1 MIIPEGSKK
10 AYYMSQGKLFTAPII
25 GKDIDREL
33 EMMVDYWDLEPSE
46 FGEAMAILDILL
58 ENK

>member
-1 MIIPEGSKK
+1 MIIPEGSRQ

-33 EMMVDYWDLEPSE
+33 EMMVDYWELTPVE
-46 FGEAMAILDILL
+46 FGEAMAMLDILL